1 MLMRR
6 CTAAQS
12 AEIRPFCVHLS
23 MCVSLL
29 YGTTDSPL
37 APGLAVQLCL
47 LHPRQYISLCIS
59 QNASCFGI
67 SVCSCTAVN
76 RMYGHGSLT
85 CDWPQCACQCM
96 GQFTASAPTNQSPFG
111 RGMLLTVSQ
120 WWHAVPNR
128 VSTFLLFRNLLY
140 GTTDSPFAP
149 GLAVQL
155 CLLHPR
161 QYISLC
167 ILQNTSCFGISG
179 CSCTAVHRM
188 YGHGSLTCDWP
199 QCACQCMGQFTAS
212 VAATGEISHSTIL
225 RCHIFRKIRVHGIGK
240 GRDREMNKLTGANNN
255 S

>member
-1 MLMRR
+1 MN
-6 CTAAQS
+6 TN

-67 SVCSCTAVN
+67 SGCSCTAVT

-96 GQFTASAPTNQSPFG
+96 GQFTASAPTNQ
-111 RGMLLTVSQ
+111 
-120 WWHAVPNR
+120 
-128 VSTFLLFRNLLY
+128 
-140 GTTDSPFAP
+140 SPFAP

-179 CSCTAVHRM
+179 CSCTTC
-188 YGHGSLTCDWP
+188 TCDWP

-212 VAATGEISHSTIL
+212 VAATGEISHTL
-225 RCHIFRKIRVHGIGK
+225 TPPCNLPPPP
-240 GRDREMNKLTGANNN
+240 GRPSLPCF
-255 S
+255 SS